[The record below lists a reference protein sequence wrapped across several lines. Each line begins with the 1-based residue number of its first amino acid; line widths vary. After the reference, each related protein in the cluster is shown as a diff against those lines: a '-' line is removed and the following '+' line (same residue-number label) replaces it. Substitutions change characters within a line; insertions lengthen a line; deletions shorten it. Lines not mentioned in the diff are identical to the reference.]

1 MKPELASYAAI
12 CDGVAQLFQPF
23 AEVVLH
29 DLETETAVHIAGN
42 FSRREI
48 GEPSLLHEIDF
59 RPTER
64 LLGPYEKVNWDGRRI
79 KSISII
85 LRDGSERPIAV
96 MCINA
101 DVSHFH
107 AVMQTLSAFASIPV
121 DHAKPANLFKE
132 DWHERINEYI
142 QNWTGSRGLII
153 ADLTREQK
161 QQVVKDLS
169 ADGAFGGKNSAA
181 YISRIL
187 GMGRATVYKY
197 LSQDRSADE

>member
-1 MKPELASYAAI
+1 MKPELASYAAV

-23 AEVVLH
+23 VEVVLH

-42 FSRREI
+42 FSKREI

-85 LRDGSERPIAV
+85 LRDSSERPIAV

-121 DHAKPANLFKE
+121 DHAKPASLFKE

-142 QNWTGSRGLII
+142 QKWTGSRGLII

>member
-1 MKPELASYAAI
+1 MKPELASYAAV

-23 AEVVLH
+23 VEVVLH

-42 FSRREI
+42 FSKREI

-85 LRDGSERPIAV
+85 LRDSSERPIAV

-121 DHAKPANLFKE
+121 DHAKPASLFKE

>member
-1 MKPELASYAAI
+1 MKPELASYAAV

-23 AEVVLH
+23 VEVVLH

-42 FSRREI
+42 FSKREI

-85 LRDGSERPIAV
+85 LRDSSERPMAV

-121 DHAKPANLFKE
+121 DHAKPASLFKE

-197 LSQDRSADE
+197 LSQERSADE

>member
-1 MKPELASYAAI
+1 
-12 CDGVAQLFQPF
+12 
-23 AEVVLH
+23 
-29 DLETETAVHIAGN
+29 
-42 FSRREI
+42 
-48 GEPSLLHEIDF
+48 
-59 RPTER
+59 
-64 LLGPYEKVNWDGRRI
+64 
-79 KSISII
+79 
-85 LRDGSERPIAV
+85 

-121 DHAKPANLFKE
+121 DHAKPASLFKE

-142 QNWTGSRGLII
+142 QNWTGSRGLIV

-161 QQVVKDLS
+161 QQVVRDLS

-197 LSQDRSADE
+197 LNQDKDA

>member
-1 MKPELASYAAI
+1 MKADLLPYTAI
-12 CDGVAQLFQPF
+12 CDGMALLFQPF
-23 AEVVLH
+23 VEVVLH
-29 DLETETAVHIAGN
+29 DLDTETAVHIAGS
-42 FSRREI
+42 FSHREV

-64 LLGPYEKVNWDGRRI
+64 LLGPYEKVNWNGRRI

-85 LRDGSERPIAV
+85 VRDSAERPIAV
-96 MCINA
+96 MCINS
-101 DVSHFH
+101 DVSQFH
-107 AVMQTLSAFASIPV
+107 AVMQTLGAFVSVPV

-142 QNWTGSRGLII
+142 QTWTAARGLII
-153 ADLTREQK
+153 AELTRDQK
-161 QQVVKDLS
+161 QQIVRDLS
-169 ADGAFGGKNSAA
+169 ADGAFGGRNSAA

-197 LSQDRSADE
+197 LNQDRTDG

>member
-1 MKPELASYAAI
+1 MKPELASYAAV

-23 AEVVLH
+23 VEVVLH

-42 FSRREI
+42 FSKREI

-85 LRDGSERPIAV
+85 LRDSSERPIAV

-121 DHAKPANLFKE
+121 DHAKPASLFKE

-197 LSQDRSADE
+197 LSQERSADE